1 MTANLV
7 LENDDVFC
15 GDTFVMTI
23 NPFDDIDISVK
34 EGRLFINNT
43 FVRNFDHNDE
53 AKKAITGF
61 LATLKEADVDFDL
74 YYS

>member
-1 MTANLV
+1 MTTNLV

-15 GDTFVMTI
+15 GDTFIMTI
-23 NPFDDIDISVK
+23 DRFDDIDISVK

-43 FVRNFDHNDE
+43 FVKNFDHNDE

-61 LATLKEADVDFDL
+61 LETLEHEEVGFDL
-74 YYS
+74 YIA